1 MNNTTN
7 ALRQWAINKIQTCYP
22 DDIDLL
28 IAVYGHSVNNDGHGE
43 CFDYFIP
50 SADRGY
56 KLAKTF
62 IINGI
67 GHDLYPRSWER
78 MEATADCN
86 DPSVFCLADASIV
99 YAKNKEAENRFLKLK
114 ERLASN
120 LTNPAFTYKKALE
133 RLDMAMDLYRT
144 MMFEDRISQ
153 VKMAAGY
160 ITQYLSQCI
169 CFLNG
174 FLADVSCSNLTEAAN
189 LPHSFLTYKEAII
202 RTQAVSELKH
212 LSHLMISSARD
223 FIRSHYPVIPEKT
236 AEINYTSLASW
247 YEELSLTWRHID
259 YYCDTNDYQKA
270 YSDACYLQ
278 SELNIIREEFQLKEM
293 NLLDAF
299 HYDNLTPLK
308 KRAQDIKRS
317 IIEIL
322 INNSILIESYSSIDD
337 FLNAN

>member
-7 ALRQWAINKIQTCYP
+7 ALRQWAITKIQTCYP

-28 IAVYGHSVNNDGHGE
+28 IAIYGHSVNNDGHGE

-50 SADRGY
+50 ATDRGY
-56 KLAKTF
+56 ELAQTF

-78 MEATADCN
+78 MEATADCSDN
-86 DPSVFCLADASIV
+86 SIFCLADATIV
-99 YAKNKEAENRFLKLK
+99 YARNKDAETRFQQLKN
-114 ERLASN
+114 RLVTN
-120 LTNPAFTYKKALE
+120 LANPHFTYKKALE
-133 RLDMAMDLYRT
+133 QLDMAMDIYRT

-160 ITQYLSQCI
+160 ITQYLSQSI

-174 FLADVSCSNLTEAAN
+174 FLADVFCSNLTEAAN
-189 LPHSFLTYKEAII
+189 LPHSFLTYKESVI
-202 RTQAVSELKH
+202 RAQTVSELKQ
-212 LSHLMISSARD
+212 LSHLMISTTRD
-223 FIRSHYPVIPEKT
+223 FIRSCSPLT
-236 AEINYTSLASW
+236 AKKSDIISYDNLASW

-278 SELNIIREEFQLKEM
+278 SELNIISEEFQLEEM
-293 NLLDAF
+293 NLLDTF
-299 HYDNLTPLK
+299 QYQNLALLK
-308 KRAQDIKRS
+308 KRAQEIENS
-317 IIEIL
+317 IIQTL
-322 INNSILIESYSSIDD
+322 INHSILIESYSSIED
-337 FLNAN
+337 FLNSH